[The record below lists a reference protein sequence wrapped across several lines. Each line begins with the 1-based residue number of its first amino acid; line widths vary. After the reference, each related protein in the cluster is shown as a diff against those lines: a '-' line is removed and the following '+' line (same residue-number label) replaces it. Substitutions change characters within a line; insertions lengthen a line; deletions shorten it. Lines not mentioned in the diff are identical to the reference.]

1 MAQSLRKIY
10 LHIIF
15 HVRTVS
21 PLIDECHWERLH
33 SYIGQLINA
42 TGCKTIRVGG
52 VQDHIHVLCI
62 LSRNETV
69 SHLVEEIK
77 RNSSRWI
84 KTLDSKYELFQWQGG
99 YAVFSVSQSL
109 VAKTVEYINRQ
120 KEHHLKEC
128 FHNEY
133 VKFLSLYNI
142 EYNDEYV
149 LSD

>member
-1 MAQSLRKIY
+1 MAQSLSKIY

-15 HVRTVS
+15 HVRTIS
-21 PLIDECHWERLH
+21 PLIDECHWERVH
-33 SYIGQLINA
+33 CYIGQLINS
-42 TGCKTIRVGG
+42 TGCQTIRVGG
-52 VQDHIHVLCI
+52 VQDHIHILCT

-84 KTLDSKYELFQWQGG
+84 KTLDSKYEDFQWQGG
-99 YAVFSVSQSL
+99 YAVFSDSQSL

-120 KEHHLKEC
+120 KEHHIKES
-128 FHNEY
+128 FHDEY
-133 VKFLSLYNI
+133 VKFLKLYKI